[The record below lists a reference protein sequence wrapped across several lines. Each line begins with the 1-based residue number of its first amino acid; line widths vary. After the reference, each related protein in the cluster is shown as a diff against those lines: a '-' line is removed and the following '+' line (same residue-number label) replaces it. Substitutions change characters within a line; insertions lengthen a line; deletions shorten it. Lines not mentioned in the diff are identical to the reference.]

1 MAFAS
6 VSRRSTPTEKESYYE
21 KALLEQYKSGLNE
34 RETAQSK
41 QQQAGI
47 DQDAFV
53 AKTVVDML
61 PHISRNPNMLRSITM
76 HPDWAQSTYPTLRR
90 QGLGHLFAQDAAGNW
105 QVNYQEEDKPL
116 SFEET
121 LVKQAEQM
129 FPSPESADVV
139 EMPAG
144 MSMGDLNRKIIDRRA
159 DWVAG
164 KKAQSGI
171 TQATATAALPNRP
184 NIEAIFDDLSGLEE
198 KAQALAEDDP
208 QILDFIRRLNR
219 PLDKESKRTELQ
231 AQLQELIEQKKD
243 MYLDRLTGQAVRRR
257 KQAGDIARDQS
268 PF

>member
-21 KALLEQYKSGLNE
+21 KALLEQYKSGLNQK
-34 RETAQSK
+34 ETAQGK

-61 PHISRNPNMLRSITM
+61 PHISRNPNMLRSITA
-76 HPDWAQSTYPTLRR
+76 HPDWVQSTYPTLRR

-184 NIEAIFDDLSGLEE
+184 NIEKIYEDISAQD
-198 KAQALAEDDP
+198 AQAEELVMEDP
-208 QILDFIRRLNR
+208 QIVDFVSRLMGRNIDPKAR
-219 PLDKESKRTELQ
+219 PELQ
-231 AQLQELIEQKKD
+231 KQLDEVKGLKKQQI
-243 MYLDRLTGQAVRRR
+243 LGQLLAKLVQNR
-257 KQAGDIARDQS
+257 KLASGVAKDQS
-268 PF
+268 AS